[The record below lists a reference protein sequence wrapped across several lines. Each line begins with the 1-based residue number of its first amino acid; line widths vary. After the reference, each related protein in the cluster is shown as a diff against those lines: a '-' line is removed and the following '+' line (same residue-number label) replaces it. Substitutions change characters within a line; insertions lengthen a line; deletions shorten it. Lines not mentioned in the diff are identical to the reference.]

1 LKKFTRYVQQERI
14 IEIYNNISDS
24 FCEQF
29 YTEKNQRFDRRKK
42 NSDIF
47 IYGSIYY
54 PVHFY
59 LLFQISFSATTAAA
73 EYTTP
78 VSKQTDPIDISGL
91 LDIAVK
97 EYTIWYQLR
106 ISSETFRGNI
116 QKARD
121 VALENCLDLK
131 QIHDDQD
138 PEFFVKNGVKAG
150 AARRFV
156 SDIAR
161 WVTRNGDTIEIAE

>member
-1 LKKFTRYVQQERI
+1 MAYAAFDNDYIYQPRLPDLRDPTRLDAPTPGRNWTPSVICSSPDREPLIFSER
-14 IEIYNNISDS
+14 SS
-24 FCEQF
+24 
-29 YTEKNQRFDRRKK
+29 
-42 NSDIF
+42 
-47 IYGSIYY
+47 
-54 PVHFY
+54 P
-59 LLFQISFSATTAAA
+59 L
-73 EYTTP
+73 
-78 VSKQTDPIDISGL
+78 L

-97 EYTIWYQLR
+97 EYAIWHQSR
-106 ISSETFRGNI
+106 VSSETFRENI

-138 PEFFVKNGVKAG
+138 ADFFVKNGVKAG

-161 WVTRNGDTIEIAE
+161 WVTLNRDPNGIEDQS